1 MQHNSTV
8 SVLIAYPVP
17 WLGNKSCIAS
27 IAYLF
32 YSASFFFFLFLANP
46 KPKQMT
52 FLGSIVSWL
61 TIKRLEQIALYN
73 SYSQEIQKETLFNI
87 LQNAKNTEWGTMHSF
102 ADIGGI
108 KDFQSRFPVQDYNSL
123 KPYIDRIRNGEQNV
137 LWGTPIKWFA
147 KSSGTTSDKSKFIP
161 VSPETL
167 EMCHFQ
173 GGKDVLAMYLRNY
186 PDAEVLKGKSLVL
199 GGSHQI
205 ESFKMDSYFG
215 DLSAILIQ
223 NMPFWAQFRRTPDIS
238 IALMD
243 EWEEKIE
250 LMAKAT
256 IEDDVTSIA
265 GVPSWTMVLLKRILE
280 LTGKVS
286 IHDVW
291 PNLELFIHGGVSFTP
306 YRNEF
311 KKLFKHNSV
320 RYIETYNASEGFF
333 AIQDDPASDDM
344 LLMLDL
350 GIFYEFIPMDQIGLP
365 DPQTKTVDDVEEGQ
379 NYALVITTNSGL
391 WRYQIGDTVTVTKSN
406 PVKIKVSGRVKHFI
420 NAFGEELIIDN
431 AEKALHKACEYT
443 GSAIKEYT
451 AAPVYMGENTK
462 GAHQWLIEF
471 SVAPIDLGAF
481 VGALDDELK
490 KINSDY
496 EAKRYKS
503 IALDLPIVT
512 VAREGLF
519 YDWLK
524 KRGKLGGQ
532 HKIPRLSNDRTIIEE
547 IMALL

>member
-1 MQHNSTV
+1 M
-8 SVLIAYPVP
+8 A
-17 WLGNKSCIAS
+17 
-27 IAYLF
+27 
-32 YSASFFFFLFLANP
+32 
-46 KPKQMT
+46 

-61 TIKRLEQIALYN
+61 TIKRLEQIGLYN
-73 SYSQEIQKETLFNI
+73 SYSLDIQKETLFNI
-87 LQNAKNTEWGTMHSF
+87 LQNAKHTEWGAMHSF
-102 ADIGGI
+102 SDITGI
-108 KDFQSRFPVQDYNSL
+108 ADFQSRFPVQDYDSL
-123 KPYIDRIRNGEQNV
+123 KPYIERIRNGEQNV

-167 EMCHFQ
+167 ETCHFQ

-186 PDAEVLKGKSLVL
+186 PDAEVLNGKSLVL

-205 ESFKMDSYFG
+205 ESFKIDSYFG

-250 LMAKAT
+250 LMAKTT
-256 IEDDVTSIA
+256 IQDDVTSIA
-265 GVPSWTMVLLKRILE
+265 GVPSWTLVLLKRILE
-280 LTGKVS
+280 ITGKSSV
-286 IHDVW
+286 HDVW
-291 PNLELFIHGGVSFTP
+291 PNLELFIHGGVSFAP

-311 KKLFKHNSV
+311 SKLFAGKQM

-333 AIQDDPASDDM
+333 AIQDDPEGDDM

-350 GIFYEFIPMDQIGLP
+350 GIFYEFIPMDQVGLP
-365 DPQTKTVDDVEEGQ
+365 NPKTKTVEDVVEGC

-391 WRYQIGDTVTVTKSN
+391 WRYQIGDTVTVTKTN

-431 AEKALHKACEYT
+431 AEKALFAACKET
-443 GSAIKEYT
+443 GASIKDYT
-451 AAPVYMGENTK
+451 AAPVYMSENTK
-462 GAHQWLIEF
+462 GAHQWVIEF
-471 SVAPIDLGAF
+471 SVQPTDINLFSA
-481 VGALDDELK
+481 VLDNELK
-490 KINSDY
+490 NINSDY

-503 IALDLPIVT
+503 IALDKPIVT
-512 VAREGLF
+512 VARQNLF

-524 KRGKLGGQ
+524 KNGKLGGQ
-532 HKIPRLSNDRTIIEE
+532 HKIPRLSNDRKIIDE
-547 IMALL
+547 ILVLQG